1 MMAGGRRAFHA
12 TGGAPSAAPAVM
24 IVAGVAMVAGAFV
37 WLTAP
42 RPETSYEYPSRGVD
56 TSYVWPQVSRTIVVH
71 PEDLDRESEP

>member
-1 MMAGGRRAFHA
+1 
-12 TGGAPSAAPAVM
+12 
-24 IVAGVAMVAGAFV
+24 MVAGAFV

-42 RPETSYEYPSRGVD
+42 RPDTSYEYPSRGVD